1 MKDMEFSKKLVIV
14 AIATSAVLIVAAI
27 IGMLLDKDATAIAAL
42 AGTSILANGSI
53 EGFYFWKA
61 KNENRSKYAQQYVQ
75 EFAKEYDIDS
85 AIRIAEVVL
94 KD

>member
-14 AIATSAVLIVAAI
+14 AIAFSAVLIIAAI
-27 IGMLLDKDATAIAAL
+27 VGMMLDKDATAIAAL
-42 AGTSILANGSI
+42 AGTSVLANGSV

-61 KNENRSKYAQQYVQ
+61 KNENRSKYAQKYV
-75 EFAKEYDIDS
+75 EKFAKEYDIDS
-85 AIRIAEVVL
+85 AIKIAEVVL